1 MTFQQNYQFG
11 KEQEKKILPI
21 IINYFKEEIKYI
33 KDVYSTYDFES
44 DTTMYELKSRNV
56 NYKTYPTSII
66 AKDKINERSKKNIF
80 LFNFKDGL
88 YYIEYNSE
96 LFNQFELKPFKR
108 NDRIDKI
115 DVKKEYYFI
124 PIEYLRLISFHV

>member
-1 MTFQQNYQFG
+1 MTYQRDYQFG

-21 IINYFKEEIKYI
+21 IINYFKEDIKPN
-33 KDVYSTYDFES
+33 VERYSTCDFES
-44 DTTMYELKSRNV
+44 DTTIYELKSRNV

-66 AKDKINERSKKNIF
+66 AKDKINENKKNIF

-108 NDRIDKI
+108 NERIDKI
-115 DVKKEYYFI
+115 DIKKEHYFI
-124 PIEYLRLISFHV
+124 PIEYLQLIPFHI